1 MTMNQINF
9 YSENKTSVDNELL
22 SKSEKKFAGQS
33 SRSLN
38 LSCLHYEEASSK

>member
-22 SKSEKKFAGQS
+22 SKRSTTMSFKGMKFKLYEK
-33 SRSLN
+33 N
-38 LSCLHYEEASSK
+38 